1 MANTVFIHCTLSNSQ
16 DYTIY
21 KPLTESEKVSKPVSE
36 IARGANGKPL
46 VFHIEGGANVAS
58 KAIVTVNGV
67 VTELSKDDVELLRR
81 ECEAFRNHEKFG
93 FITVKDFHRIDT
105 RDMEAK
111 DKSAQL
117 TKEDYKK
124 RGRKA
129 PKTAEEANASGDE
142 DDE

>member
-46 VFHIEGGANVAS
+46 VFHVEGGANVAS

>member
-1 MANTVFIHCTLSNSQ
+1 MANTVYIHCTLSNSQ

-21 KPLTESEKVSKPVSE
+21 KPITESEKLSKPVSE

-46 VFHIEGGANVAS
+46 VFHVEGGANVAS
-58 KAIVTVNGV
+58 RALVTVNGV
-67 VTELSKDDVELLRR
+67 VTELNKDDVELLRK
-81 ECEAFRNHEKFG
+81 ECEAFRNHERKG

-111 DKSAQL
+111 DNSAQL

-129 PKTAEEANASGDE
+129 PKTAVEANSSSDD

>member
-1 MANTVFIHCTLSNSQ
+1 MANTVYIHCTLSNSQ

-21 KPLTESEKVSKPVSE
+21 RPLSESEKVSKAVSE
-36 IARGANGKPL
+36 IARDANGKPL
-46 VFHIEGGANVAS
+46 VFHVEGGANVAS
-58 KAIVTVNGV
+58 RALVTVNGV
-67 VTELSKDDVELLRR
+67 VTELNKDDVELLRK
-81 ECEAFRNHEKFG
+81 ECYVFRLHEKNG
-93 FITVKDFHRIDT
+93 FISVKDFHRIDT

-117 TKEDYKK
+117 TKEDFKK

-129 PKTAEEANASGDE
+129 PKTAFEANSSSDD

>member
-1 MANTVFIHCTLSNSQ
+1 MANTVYIHCTLSNSH

-21 KPLTESEKVSKPVSE
+21 RTLSESEKVSKPVSE

-58 KAIVTVNGV
+58 KALVTVNGV
-67 VTELSKDDVELLRR
+67 VTEINKDDVELLRK
-81 ECEAFRNHEKFG
+81 ECPLFRRHEKNG
-93 FITVKDFHRIDT
+93 YITVKDFHRIDT

-111 DKSAQL
+111 DNSAQL
-117 TKEDYKK
+117 TKEDFKK

-129 PKTAEEANASGDE
+129 PKTAIEANSSSDD